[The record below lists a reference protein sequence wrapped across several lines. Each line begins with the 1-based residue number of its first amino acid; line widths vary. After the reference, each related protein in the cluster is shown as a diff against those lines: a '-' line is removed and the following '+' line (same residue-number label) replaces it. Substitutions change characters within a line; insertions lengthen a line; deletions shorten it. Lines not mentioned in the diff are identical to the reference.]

1 MLTGRRFLISNS
13 RAKNLPCIR
22 FVDRD
27 MLLWYHWGQGIGH
40 AYSHL
45 TWTEVDPHDDPVP
58 TLVNSHNSDNFK
70 PGGADDQVEI
80 PDAPDDWEDVEE
92 DSNNSESGES
102 IIDQDEGWRDSEE
115 EVLIATLCEL
125 ESVHPGINVLEY
137 DDYRY

>member
-1 MLTGRRFLISNS
+1 
-13 RAKNLPCIR
+13 
-22 FVDRD
+22 

-45 TWTEVDPHDDPVP
+45 TWTEVDPRDDPVP

-115 EVLIATLCEL
+115 EVLVATLCEL
-125 ESVHPGINVLEY
+125 ELVHPGIDVLEY